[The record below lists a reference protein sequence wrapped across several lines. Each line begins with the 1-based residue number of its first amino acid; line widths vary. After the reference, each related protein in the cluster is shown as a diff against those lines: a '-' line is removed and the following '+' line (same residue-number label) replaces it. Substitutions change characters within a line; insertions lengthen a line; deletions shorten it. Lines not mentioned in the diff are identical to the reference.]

1 MDSVTEM
8 KMTSHLA
15 EGEERGL
22 SACLLEEQ
30 WDWEGAAPSAHL
42 GHPALATH
50 CLDGTLP
57 LGTT

>member
-15 EGEERGL
+15 EGEGRGL

-30 WDWEGAAPSAHL
+30 RDWEGATPSAHP
-42 GHPALATH
+42 GHPLLAAH